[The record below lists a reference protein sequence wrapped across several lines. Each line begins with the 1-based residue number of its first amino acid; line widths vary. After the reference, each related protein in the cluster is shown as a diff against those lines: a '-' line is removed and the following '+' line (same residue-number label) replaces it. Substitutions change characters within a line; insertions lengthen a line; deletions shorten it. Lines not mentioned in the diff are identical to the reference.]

1 MDDII
6 FWLIIL
12 AFPLLQRLLG
22 KKRAADARKRQ
33 LPGQATRPGSP
44 RPGISRPAKARA
56 QEPQPPSDF
65 DQAIAELRNALGFST
80 PPSSAQSPTPEV
92 PDREA
97 FGASE
102 ERFEAEPVYR
112 SSRPG
117 LEEQFESR
125 RRSFVREDDLEEAF
139 ERTDTPGAGFLDDTF
154 EAKPAASE
162 VSFRNAWRGHE
173 SDFEFHSSLEHDV
186 AKVPSRLVEP
196 AVEAA
201 IRKTHEPSPLKG
213 RLQKLSD
220 LQQAVLMHELFG
232 RPVSL
237 RPRSA
242 RRRPF

>member
-117 LEEQFESR
+117 LEEQFEFR
-125 RRSFVREDDLEEAF
+125 RRAFVREVDPEDSFEHADAPGSGFFDDS
-139 ERTDTPGAGFLDDTF
+139 F
-154 EAKPAASE
+154 EAKPASSE

-173 SDFEFHSSLEHDV
+173 SDYEFHSSLEHDV
-186 AKVPSRLVEP
+186 ANVKSGPGEP
-196 AVEAA
+196 AVDAK
-201 IRKTHEPSPLKG
+201 IRKTQEPSPLKR
-213 RLQKLSD
+213 RLNKLSD
-220 LQQAVLMHELFG
+220 LQQAVLMHEIIG

-237 RPRSA
+237 RPPTR